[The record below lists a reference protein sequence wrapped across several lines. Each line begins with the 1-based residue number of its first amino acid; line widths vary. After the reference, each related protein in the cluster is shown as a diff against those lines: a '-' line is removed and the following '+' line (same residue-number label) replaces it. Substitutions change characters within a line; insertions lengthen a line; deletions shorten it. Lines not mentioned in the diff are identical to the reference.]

1 MAENYSPAKKY
12 NILMLAPTMFF
23 ADYGCHVRILEE
35 ALILRKLGH
44 TVTILTYPNGRNI
57 WDIPIERSW
66 GLPRNYRIEVGSS
79 RHKIYLDALLFIKT
93 LFYSLKH
100 KPDIIHGHLH
110 EGGLMGWVLGKILRV
125 PLVFDFQGSLTGEM
139 LDHNFIENKSRW
151 LTFMRWLETK
161 IDHMANAVL
170 TSSKHSARL
179 LHNNFGVPKGRIH
192 PTPDCVNAE
201 AFNPALFDDA
211 SKASLK
217 TQLGIPADKKL
228 LVYAGLLT
236 EYQGVGL
243 MLHALAEL
251 SKTRN
256 DFHLLLMGFPS
267 ISYYRNLT
275 RELGISE
282 LVTFTGKMPYE
293 NLAAHLALG
302 DAAIAPKLSATEG
315 NGKILN
321 YISMAL
327 PTVAFKTP
335 VSKEYLGSYGIY
347 AEEKT
352 APALANAIDAVLA
365 LSDDK
370 RAKLGALLR
379 RHAGTHFSWEDVGH
393 QIEDVY
399 EAVLDGHPAPATM
412 ARKKLAL
419 KSAQIHH

>member
-1 MAENYSPAKKY
+1 MAKKYSPAKKY

-44 TVTILTYPNGRNI
+44 RVTILTYPNGRDI
-57 WDIPIERSW
+57 WDVPVERSW
-66 GLPRNYRIEVGSS
+66 GLPHNYRIEVGSS

-93 LFYSLKH
+93 LFYALKH

-110 EGGLMGWVLGKILRV
+110 EGGLMGWVLSKILRV

-139 LDHNFIENKSRW
+139 LDHHFIKGDSRW
-151 LTFMRWLETK
+151 LAPLRWLETK
-161 IDHMANAVL
+161 IDHMADAVL

-179 LHNNFGVPKGRIH
+179 LRDEFGVPEGRIH
-192 PTPDCVNAE
+192 PTPDCVNPE
-201 AFNPALFDDA
+201 VFNPAPFD
-211 SKASLK
+211 SNHKTSLK
-217 TQLGIPADKKL
+217 AQLGIPADKKL

-243 MLHALAEL
+243 MLHALAQL
-251 SKTRN
+251 KQTRK

-267 ISYYRNLT
+267 LAYYQGLA
-275 RELGISE
+275 RELGIAH
-282 LVTFTGKMPYE
+282 LVTFTGKMSYE

-302 DAAIAPKLSATEG
+302 TAAIAPKLSTTEG

-327 PTVAFKTP
+327 PTIAFETP
-335 VSKEYLGSYGIY
+335 VSKEYLGTYGIY
-347 AEEKT
+347 AKNT
-352 APALANAIDAVLA
+352 DAPALADAIEIVLN
-365 LSDDK
+365 LSDDE
-370 RAKLGALLR
+370 RAKLGAQLR
-379 RHAGTHFSWEDVGH
+379 RHVSIHFTWEDVGH

-399 EAVLDGHPAPATM
+399 EAVLDGHPAPAAM

-419 KSAQIHH
+419 KSAHIHH